1 RQHRGSAIHKAASM
15 AYWRKWTGLE
25 LPTAEEAQDVAA
37 TEFRLLWD
45 MGVRLD
51 VDEAQ
56 RDLEAVGGEALGFV
70 VDVAAFHVRAVA
82 PLIEPIAVERRITVT
97 PRNSDLVI
105 DGILDLIDRVPAN
118 PILSQAGGEGIRDL
132 KTSVKSPNGNAADSS
147 QQLTIYGLVRLADV
161 DAMPADF
168 VLDHVIR
175 TPAKGQLK
183 HIPQHTTRDRADFI
197 ALVERLNVATEGVK
211 RGVFIPADPSSWQ
224 CSEKWCEYWSTCK
237 YTRRSR
243 RPTN

>member
-1 RQHRGSAIHKAASM
+1 PAGLKWSNSSLSRLQNCGESYRRYYIERERLPKTARQHRGSAIHKAASM

-56 RDLEAVGGEALGFV
+56 RDLEAVRGEALDFV

-118 PILSQAGGEGIRDL
+118 PILSQAGGE
-132 KTSVKSPNGNAADSS
+132 
-147 QQLTIYGLVRLADV
+147 
-161 DAMPADF
+161 
-168 VLDHVIR
+168 
-175 TPAKGQLK
+175 
-183 HIPQHTTRDRADFI
+183 
-197 ALVERLNVATEGVK
+197 
-211 RGVFIPADPSSWQ
+211 
-224 CSEKWCEYWSTCK
+224 
-237 YTRRSR
+237 
-243 RPTN
+243 